1 MSGKI
6 TSTEGSI
13 GGFSI
18 DNTTISSSTGTLI
31 LDSNTNSGEIKLGS
45 ATGITSGDGIYMAGD
60 KKFRVGQASNN
71 FIRFNNTANILE
83 IKTPSLDL
91 DSSGNL
97 TISGTLSSSIG
108 NIGGFTINPTTIV
121 SSDSGLTLNSLGQI
135 TASSVRLSGS
145 IKAETGTIGGFNIGT
160 NLSNSAGET
169 LVLNGTT
176 GQITASAAKITGDIN
191 ATNITSISGSIGGFT
206 ISNNEIK
213 SGNIKLNAN
222 DETLQ
227 IGTITD
233 TSDSGTGLFADSD
246 GTLQI
251 RQGTN
256 DRIVFSGGTLDLK
269 STSAILSGSS
279 VQIITPSIFL
289 GNLGNDE
296 DVGAFISSSTVNGTG
311 SIEISSSNFHLLE
324 GNITASNVTLTGE
337 INATT
342 GNFDGTL
349 NASTGSIGGF
359 TIDAHSLTTTGVE
372 INDITQDLFISTNNF
387 DVSHAGNI
395 TASNVVLTGSIIATD
410 GTFSGSISASDGTI
424 GGFTITSTIASAN
437 QNIILDP
444 IGNEISV
451 GTGTDENVIKIDS
464 DDGLFAGANTGGT
477 RADTTPF
484 QVSPTGRM
492 TASSARIIG
501 DSFVSCSSTSTG
513 SFGRLGGSAQHT
525 TLGSGSVE
533 LNTFT
538 SDTTMYEAINTI
550 DNILSKLAP
559 AKPADLSTLS
569 LQFSS
574 VNVFS
579 VYGQNGGITGSVI
592 TDTTPTIKPGGSS
605 NLPFFDGDNGVLTLQ
620 RSVDSGSSF
629 TDITTH
635 SLSTASDV
643 SGS

>member
-1 MSGKI
+1 
-6 TSTEGSI
+6 
-13 GGFSI
+13 
-18 DNTTISSSTGTLI
+18 
-31 LDSNTNSGEIKLGS
+31 
-45 ATGITSGDGIYMAGD
+45 
-60 KKFRVGQASNN
+60 
-71 FIRFNNTANILE
+71 
-83 IKTPSLDL
+83 
-91 DSSGNL
+91 

-135 TASSVRLSGS
+135 TASSVQLSGS
-145 IKAETGTIGGFNIGT
+145 IKAETGTIGGFNIGAD
-160 NLSNSAGET
+160 LSNTAGGSDA
-169 LVLNGTT
+169 LVLKGAS
-176 GQITASAAKITGDIN
+176 GQLTASAAKITGDIN

-359 TIDAHSLTTTGVE
+359 TIDAHSLTTSGVE
-372 INDITQDLFISTNNF
+372 INDITQDLFINTNNF

-395 TASNVVLTGSIIATD
+395 TASNVVLTGSI
-410 GTFSGSISASDGTI
+410 
-424 GGFTITSTIASAN
+424 
-437 QNIILDP
+437 
-444 IGNEISV
+444 
-451 GTGTDENVIKIDS
+451 
-464 DDGLFAGANTGGT
+464 
-477 RADTTPF
+477 
-484 QVSPTGRM
+484 
-492 TASSARIIG
+492 
-501 DSFVSCSSTSTG
+501 
-513 SFGRLGGSAQHT
+513 
-525 TLGSGSVE
+525 
-533 LNTFT
+533 
-538 SDTTMYEAINTI
+538 
-550 DNILSKLAP
+550 
-559 AKPADLSTLS
+559 
-569 LQFSS
+569 
-574 VNVFS
+574 
-579 VYGQNGGITGSVI
+579 
-592 TDTTPTIKPGGSS
+592 
-605 NLPFFDGDNGVLTLQ
+605 
-620 RSVDSGSSF
+620 
-629 TDITTH
+629 
-635 SLSTASDV
+635 
-643 SGS
+643 